1 VETTDHGARIRVS
14 VKVRSSGILNAE
26 QKVRFGLISSVNPP
40 LMPSEY
46 LYTRRSDY
54 VVIAAYGYP
63 TNNEAIEEGAL
74 NEYEHLVDAV
84 LSGLN

>member
-1 VETTDHGARIRVS
+1 
-14 VKVRSSGILNAE
+14 
-26 QKVRFGLISSVNPP
+26 
-40 LMPSEY
+40 MPSEY